1 MRRLVLAVLS
11 VVLVACQSNPSRPA
25 GGGTRGRLEP
35 VPFERVKLED
45 SFWKPKVETNRRVT
59 VEACLAKCE
68 ETGRIANFA
77 RCGGLEPGPHQG
89 LLFNDSDVYKV
100 IEGAAYTLATTP
112 DEALEARLDTL
123 IDKIAAAQQPDGYL
137 NTYYTMVEPA
147 QRWKNI
153 AHGHELY
160 CAGHL
165 VEAAVA
171 YEAATGKRK
180 LLDVALRLVDHI
192 DATFGPG
199 KKLDPPGH
207 EELELALV
215 KLWRRT
221 QDPRHLAL
229 ARFFVDQRGS
239 AQGRERFGD
248 YAQDHLPIREQR
260 EIVGHAV
267 RAMYLYSGVAD
278 VAGITGDAELWSA
291 LDAIWHDVVDTKMYV
306 TGGIGSSASNE
317 GITHSFDLPNETAY
331 CETCA
336 QIGMALWNQRMFL
349 ATGEGRFADIV
360 ELELFN
366 GFLSGVSASGD
377 RFFYTNPLASAG
389 DRARVPWFDCSCCPS
404 NVVRFLPA
412 IGERIYAHRGD
423 ELFVSQYVGSDAVI
437 PLAGQNVRVS
447 QRTEYPF
454 DGVVRM
460 QLDPEQETE
469 FELRLRVPQWCDG
482 KFEVAVAGE
491 EDAGSTALVDGFFCV
506 RRRWKQGDSLVL
518 RMEMPPRRVYA
529 DPRVEANRGRV
540 AIQRGPVVYCAEGV
554 DNSGGALALVLPK
567 SADLAV
573 IPTAARG
580 EPVRI
585 AADAQVLVERRF
597 DAVRTEPRHATLVPY
612 YSWGNRGTSDMVTWF
627 PESAELARA
636 PGGPSAQVGEILVRA
651 SHAWPS
657 DSLAA
662 VIDGV
667 SPKASNDHDIPR
679 HTFWSHRGTSE
690 WLVQE
695 FRLPK
700 PVSSSSVY
708 WFDDTGR
715 GGCRVPKSWRISCRV
730 NGEWKP
736 VQLASGETCATIV
749 DRWCTVK
756 FERVL
761 AEAVRLEVELQPEMS
776 AGVLEWKLE

>member
-1 MRRLVLAVLS
+1 
-11 VVLVACQSNPSRPA
+11 
-25 GGGTRGRLEP
+25 
-35 VPFERVKLED
+35 VPFERVRLED
-45 SFWKPKVETNRRVT
+45 SFWKPKVETNRTVT

-100 IEGAAYTLATTP
+100 IEGAAYTLATTR
-112 DEALEARLDTL
+112 DAALEARLDVL

-160 CAGHL
+160 CSGHL
-165 VEAAVA
+165 IEAAVA

-221 QDPRHLAL
+221 QEPRHLAL

-278 VAGITGDAELWSA
+278 VAGITGDAELWTA

-377 RFFYTNPLASAG
+377 RFFYANPLASAG
-389 DRARVPWFDCSCCPS
+389 DRARVPWFDLLL
-404 NVVRFLPA
+404 LP
-412 IGERIYAHRGD
+412 
-423 ELFVSQYVGSDAVI
+423 L
-437 PLAGQNVRVS
+437 
-447 QRTEYPF
+447 
-454 DGVVRM
+454 
-460 QLDPEQETE
+460 
-469 FELRLRVPQWCDG
+469 
-482 KFEVAVAGE
+482 
-491 EDAGSTALVDGFFCV
+491 
-506 RRRWKQGDSLVL
+506 
-518 RMEMPPRRVYA
+518 
-529 DPRVEANRGRV
+529 
-540 AIQRGPVVYCAEGV
+540 
-554 DNSGGALALVLPK
+554 
-567 SADLAV
+567 
-573 IPTAARG
+573 
-580 EPVRI
+580 
-585 AADAQVLVERRF
+585 ERR
-597 DAVRTEPRHATLVPY
+597 A
-612 YSWGNRGTSDMVTWF
+612 F
-627 PESAELARA
+627 PAGHRRAHLRA
-636 PGGPSAQVGEILVRA
+636 PR
-651 SHAWPS
+651 
-657 DSLAA
+657 
-662 VIDGV
+662 
-667 SPKASNDHDIPR
+667 
-679 HTFWSHRGTSE
+679 
-690 WLVQE
+690 
-695 FRLPK
+695 
-700 PVSSSSVY
+700 
-708 WFDDTGR
+708 
-715 GGCRVPKSWRISCRV
+715 
-730 NGEWKP
+730 
-736 VQLASGETCATIV
+736 
-749 DRWCTVK
+749 
-756 FERVL
+756 
-761 AEAVRLEVELQPEMS
+761 
-776 AGVLEWKLE
+776 